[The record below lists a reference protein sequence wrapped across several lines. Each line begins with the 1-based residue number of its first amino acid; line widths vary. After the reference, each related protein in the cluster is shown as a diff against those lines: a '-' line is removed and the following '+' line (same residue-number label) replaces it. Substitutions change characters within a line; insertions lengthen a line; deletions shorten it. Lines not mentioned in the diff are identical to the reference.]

1 MFGPIIIAIAG
12 FLLRVLNLNRPKGLV
27 FDEIYYVDGARDYLR
42 YGVEMSGANS
52 EFIVH
57 PPVGKWLIAIGIKL
71 FGDNEFGW
79 RISAAIAGTICIYL
93 IGRIA
98 LRIFHNP
105 IWATVASL
113 LAFLDGFA
121 LVMSRT
127 ALLDIFLTTFIL
139 LAFNAWLKARYFE
152 LSLWLG
158 LALATK
164 WNAIFYI
171 AGILILEFALNRNLF
186 RVIKVKF
193 LALAIYPFTWIGW
206 FLASNGWG
214 RNYSKNPI
222 ISFIHYHFEIL
233 NFHTGLTEKHSY
245 QANPFGWMIMR
256 RPTSF
261 FYQSPNG
268 KSQEV
273 LALGT
278 PLLWWLS
285 IIALIYLVIVFVKRF
300 EIDSTII
307 LLGIM
312 AGYLP
317 WFFYQKRTIFTF
329 YAIVF
334 EPFIILA
341 LTYLAKTLYER
352 NERFKYL
359 IASAIGL
366 ITLNFYYFMPL
377 FLGQIIP
384 YQDWLNRMWFKSWI

>member
-42 YGVEMSGANS
+42 YGVEMSGTNS

-164 WNAIFYI
+164 WNAIVYI

-186 RVIKVKF
+186 RVIQVKF
-193 LALAIYPFTWIGW
+193 LALSVYPFTWIGW
-206 FLASNGWG
+206 FLESNGWG